1 MNTQWSLQIVTTR
14 HGTNHFD
21 TWASA
26 FKYYANL
33 NYARKDVVKMVSEG
47 IINIGEPTIST
58 EQCLYLD
65 SDGRYHIKFVDG
77 SILSPSLLLN
87 DTARAYG
94 KSSETIID
102 NDEQPQWF
110 KDYMKEHRHKFIQGW
125 KE

>member
-1 MNTQWSLQIVTTR
+1 MTTR
-14 HGTNHFD
+14 HGTNHFG

-58 EQCLYLD
+58 EQRLYLD
-65 SDGRYHIKFVDG
+65 DDGRYYIEFVDG
-77 SILSPSLLLN
+77 SILSPSLLLD

-102 NDEQPQWF
+102 SHEQPQWF
-110 KDYMKEHRHKFIQGW
+110 KDYMKEHGHEFTKGW
-125 KE
+125 KEQTDVTNDS